1 MTTKWERP
9 RKRRA
14 GRQFWLFNGLLFGG
28 LATFAV
34 VLGWMIERN
43 SPERLGV
50 VLWLGVVVCVLAALI
65 LLVPP
70 VLLLP
75 QRIRARRLALANGE
89 LGWVLPLNTWDL
101 SALDALGAHS
111 DGPARFQAIIVAGPL
126 GLQVWAAHGPVARLG
141 SLSWADVS
149 RIDMGTRW
157 AHSPWTPRAR
167 RLSSDEATLDEKS
180 PRAVS
185 HQVLIFNRPDGSE
198 LAFSAFS
205 PNWLSYG
212 PASTSQLGALQ
223 ARLEDLR
230 SGESESLRAGR

>member
-1 MTTKWERP
+1 MATKREELQKRP
-9 RKRRA
+9 T
-14 GRQFWLFNGLLFGG
+14 GRQFWVFIGLLFGG

-34 VLGWMIERN
+34 VLGWTIERN

-50 VLWLGVVVCVLAALI
+50 VLWLGVIVCVLAALI

-75 QRIRARRLALANGE
+75 QRIRARRLALANGG

-101 SALDALGAHS
+101 RALDALGVHS
-111 DGPARFQAIIVAGPL
+111 EGPARFQAIIVGGPS
-126 GLQVWAAHGPVARLG
+126 GFQVWAAHGPVARLG

-149 RIDMGTRW
+149 RIETGTRW

-167 RLSSDEATLDEKS
+167 RLSRDEATLDEKS

-230 SGESESLRAGR
+230 SGGSKSLKAGH